1 MCWNLHVLPYGQAPA
16 FLLYRM
22 QWAGGGR
29 FAGGGSMRLGSCLRG
44 ACWSKGREVVAAWVA
59 T

>member
-1 MCWNLHVLPYGQAPA
+1 MCWNLHVLPIWASA
-16 FLLYRM
+16 LYRM

-44 ACWSKGREVVAAWVA
+44 AWSKGCEVVAAWVA

>member
-1 MCWNLHVLPYGQAPA
+1 MCWNLHALPYGQAPA

-22 QWAGGGR
+22 QWAGGGH

-44 ACWSKGREVVAAWVA
+44 AWSKGLVVVAAGLA

>member
-1 MCWNLHVLPYGQAPA
+1 MYCHMGKCQH

-22 QWAGGGR
+22 QEAGGGC
-29 FAGGGSMRLGSCLRG
+29 FAGGGSMRLGSCLWD
-44 ACWSKGREVVAAWVA
+44 AWSKGLVVVAAGLA